1 MSRVLIVG
9 KGPPERGGIAAFL
22 SMLMSSGLT
31 DTHELRLLNL
41 ARESEPQGGKLNP
54 ANVRRTAADAA
65 AVWRAAGGVDVVHIH
80 SALAP
85 LVTLVRASLFAL
97 AARSRG
103 VKVMIHAH
111 GGRFV
116 DWSANPWRRRLARA
130 LLLPATVVVPVASCV
145 AHALR
150 RCLAPHRIVLIP
162 NGVDTDHFSP
172 AAAEV
177 RSVTAHRPP
186 RVLYAGHLTP
196 RKGVLDLLEAST
208 LLERDGVVHEL
219 WVAGGTPDEGPEAER
234 RVLEAATR
242 TNVNLLGSLDRA
254 AMADLY
260 RAADIFCLPSWW
272 EAMPLTVLEA
282 MATGLPVVATD
293 VGDVGRLVEDGA
305 SGFLVSPRSPG
316 QLADRL
322 AALLTRPELAR
333 RMGAVGRQRVVA
345 DFDLEHTLGQLDHLY
360 SRLSRHHAP

>member
-9 KGPPERGGIAAFL
+9 KGAPERGGIAAFL
-22 SMLMSSGLT
+22 SMLMSSDLT
-31 DTHELRLLNL
+31 AKHDVRLLNL
-41 ARESEPQGGKLNP
+41 TRESEPQGGKLNP

-65 AVWRAAGGVDVVHIH
+65 AVWRAAGDRDVVHIH

-85 LVTLVRASLFAL
+85 LVTLVRASLFASV
-97 AARSRG
+97 ARSRG
-103 VKVMIHAH
+103 VQVILHAH

-116 DWSANPWRRRLARA
+116 DWSETPWRRQVARA
-130 LLLPATVVVPVASCV
+130 LLLPASVVVPVASSV

-150 RCLAPHRIVLIP
+150 RCVATSRIVLIP

-172 AAAEV
+172 GTGEA

-186 RVLYAGHLTP
+186 RILYAGHLTP
-196 RKGVLDLLEAST
+196 RKGVLDLLEASAR
-208 LLERDGVVHEL
+208 LERDGVVHEL

-234 RVLEAATR
+234 RVREAATGAS
-242 TNVNLLGSLDRA
+242 VHLLGSLHRT

-260 RAADIFCLPSWW
+260 RSADIFCLPSWW

-282 MATGLPVVATD
+282 MATGLPIVATD
-293 VGDVGRLVEDGA
+293 VGDVGQLVEDGA
-305 SGFLVSPRSPG
+305 SGYLVPPRSPG

-322 AALLTRPELAR
+322 AALLTRPALAR
-333 RMGAVGRQRVVA
+333 RMGDTGRRRVVA
-345 DFDLEHTLGQLDHLY
+345 DFDLEHTLDQLDHLY
-360 SRLSRHHAP
+360 SRLSRHRAR